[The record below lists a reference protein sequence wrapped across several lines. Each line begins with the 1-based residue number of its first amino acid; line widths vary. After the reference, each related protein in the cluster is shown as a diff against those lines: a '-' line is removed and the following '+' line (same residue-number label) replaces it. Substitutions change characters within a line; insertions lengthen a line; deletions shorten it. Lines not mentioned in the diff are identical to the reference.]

1 MLKYS
6 HDPVE
11 RAHITACALGINLN
25 IDFQSYGGE
34 KSIRAMVGDE
44 IVFHGTSGQTVT
56 FLCGLHSEVSSLL
69 ALFSSEGVHH
79 QDESSCHELISGTVS
94 PKRLMAVYAKWIK
107 GNEIL
112 IRHLGY

>member
-25 IDFQSYGGE
+25 IDFQSYGGTQ
-34 KSIRAMVGDE
+34 SVRAMVGDE
-44 IVFHGTSGQTVT
+44 IVFHGTSSQTVT
-56 FLCGLHSEVSSLL
+56 FLCGLHSKISRLL

-79 QDESSCHELISGTVS
+79 QDAGGCYQSISGTVS
-94 PKRLMAVYAKWIK
+94 PKRLTETYDKWIK
-107 GNEIL
+107 GNGSL
-112 IRHLGY
+112 IRHLDS